1 MGWRDRLHRKDVN
14 ALGDVLKR
22 IYNEAEYKRGREYM
36 TTFPGT
42 RDEFTPWGEVVKA
55 VLDIA
60 QATVDDVPPPVEL
73 PPVEDREALTLLDV
87 DPESVIDL
95 NLTLGGQR
103 YGWRYYVDTRHMHP
117 DMAPLA
123 REHAVRRGVEAIVN
137 RINGKDVTP

>member
-1 MGWRDRLHRKDVN
+1 
-14 ALGDVLKR
+14 
-22 IYNEAEYKRGREYM
+22 
-36 TTFPGT
+36 
-42 RDEFTPWGEVVKA
+42 
-55 VLDIA
+55 
-60 QATVDDVPPPVEL
+60 L